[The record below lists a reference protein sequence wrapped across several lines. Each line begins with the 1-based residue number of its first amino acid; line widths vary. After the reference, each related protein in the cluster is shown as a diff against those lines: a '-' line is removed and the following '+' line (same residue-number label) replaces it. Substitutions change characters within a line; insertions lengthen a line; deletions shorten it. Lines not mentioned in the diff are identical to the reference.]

1 MYIGVMKLLLEAWLF
16 GSNRETKIS
25 TSQRTYL
32 RNTLLKPANVPDD
45 FQRKEYDLDNLSNWK
60 ATQYR
65 FFCITPVL
73 DVFVKC
79 YEKMYMSILCSFLLP
94 PVFFAVLNWHFDTQK
109 LQDLY

>member
-16 GSNRETKIS
+16 GSNPGTKIS
-25 TSQRTYL
+25 TSQRKYL
-32 RNTLLKPANVPDD
+32 RNTLLKLTNVPDD

-73 DVFVKC
+73 DVFAKC
-79 YEKMYMSILCSFLLP
+79 YEKTYISILCSFLLP
-94 PVFFAVLNWHFDTQK
+94 LAFFAVLNWQFDI
-109 LQDLY
+109 